1 MEDLSMALN
10 ELLTSE
16 EGMKKLGEVAGLLG
30 LGGEENK
37 KSEEVSQDGNSNA
50 LLSGLLASLAGDNN
64 EENGLGG
71 VDIGKIMTLFSKLK
85 EEDKNVSLL
94 NALKPHLKESKKVD
108 EAIKILKILRVLPT
122 IKEMGILDG
131 GLF

>member
-10 ELLTSE
+10 ELLASE

-30 LGGEENK
+30 LGGEEGK
-37 KSEEVSQDGNSNA
+37 KSEESSQAGNGNA
-50 LLSGLLASLAGDNN
+50 LLSGLLASLAGESS

-71 VDIGKIMTLFSKLK
+71 IDMGKVMMLLSKLK
-85 EEDKNVSLL
+85 EEDKNISLL
-94 NALKPHLKESKKVD
+94 NALKPHLKDNKKVD